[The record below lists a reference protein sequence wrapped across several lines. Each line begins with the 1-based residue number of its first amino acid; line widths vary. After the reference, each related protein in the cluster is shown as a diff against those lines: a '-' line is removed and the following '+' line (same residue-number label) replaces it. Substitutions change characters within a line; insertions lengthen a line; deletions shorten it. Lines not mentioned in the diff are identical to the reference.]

1 MNALTY
7 ESPGS
12 VDEAV
17 KLLAAANGGA
27 KLLAGGTDLLV
38 QLRMGMIK
46 PSLII
51 DVKNIQETT
60 VIKDENGGFRVGAS
74 VSGAVL
80 GEHAGMKSAWP
91 GVVEA
96 LELIGSTQIQGRAS
110 MGGNLCNASPAADA
124 VPAMIVAGAIC
135 TIAGPDGR
143 REAPV
148 EEIVTG
154 PGQTSLAASEMVVD
168 FFFPAR
174 PPRSGDAFLRFIPR
188 TEMDI
193 AVVGAGVSLTLDD
206 SGVCT
211 AALVA
216 LGAVAAT
223 QLVVEDG
230 ANALIG
236 STLDD
241 AAMAKLDA
249 AARAACRPINDKR
262 GTIEYRT
269 KVAGVLARR
278 AAAIAQ
284 QRAKG

>member
-1 MNALTY
+1 
-7 ESPGS
+7 
-12 VDEAV
+12 
-17 KLLAAANGGA
+17 
-27 KLLAGGTDLLV
+27 
-38 QLRMGMIK
+38 
-46 PSLII
+46 
-51 DVKNIQETT
+51 
-60 VIKDENGGFRVGAS
+60 
-74 VSGAVL
+74 
-80 GEHAGMKSAWP
+80 
-91 GVVEA
+91 
-96 LELIGSTQIQGRAS
+96 
-110 MGGNLCNASPAADA
+110 
-124 VPAMIVAGAIC
+124 
-135 TIAGPDGR
+135 
-143 REAPV
+143 
-148 EEIVTG
+148 
-154 PGQTSLAASEMVVD
+154 MVVD

-284 QRAKG
+284 QRAEG